1 MISHQADTAVI
12 GGGVIGL
19 AVARELAMRG
29 MEVFVL
35 ESEPSVGAHTSSRNS
50 EVVHAGFYYTPG
62 SLKARLC
69 VAGRRALESY
79 VAQNDVGYRRLGKL
93 VVATS
98 DEEGA
103 ALEGYR
109 ARGVANGVEGLEI
122 IDASQAHALEPEVR
136 CVRALW
142 SPATGIID
150 SHGLMTALRA
160 DLERK
165 GSHVVLRSPVKGG
178 RVRDGGIEL
187 AVGGES
193 PTTVRFKRVV
203 NAAGLWA
210 QSVAS
215 TLEGMPSSAI
225 PPTHFARGHYFVL
238 DRPSPFHHLVYPLA
252 TRDFLGV
259 HVTLDMAGRCRFG
272 PDVEWIDAIHYPV
285 DPARAAPFY
294 AVIRRYWPGLPDGA
308 LYPDYAGI
316 RAKITPRGAPAAD
329 FVIQGP
335 AAHGVAGLINLYGIE
350 SPGLTASLALADR
363 VAAMASERAA

>member
-193 PTTVRFKRVV
+193 PATVRFKRVV

-225 PPTHFARGHYFVL
+225 PPTYFARGHYFVL

-259 HVTLDMAGRCRFG
+259 HVTLDMAGSARFG
-272 PDVEWIDAIHYPV
+272 PDVEWVETV
-285 DPARAAPFY
+285 DYSLDESRLAAFE
-294 AVIRRYWPGLPDGA
+294 AAIRRYWPALPDRA
-308 LYPDYAGI
+308 LAPGYVGVRPKLG
-316 RAKITPRGAPAAD
+316 PPGAPPHD

-335 AAHGVAGLINLYGIE
+335 AEHGVPGLVNLFGIE
-350 SPGLTASLALADR
+350 SPGLTAALAIAEA
-363 VAAMASERAA
+363 VASFL

>member
-1 MISHQADTAVI
+1 MISHGADTAVI

-19 AVARELAMRG
+19 AVARELTMRG

-69 VAGRRALESY
+69 VAGRCALESY
-79 VAQNDVGYRRLGKL
+79 VAEKDVGYRRLGKL

-98 DEEGA
+98 DEEA
-103 ALEGYR
+103 AGLEGYR

-122 IDASQAHALEPEVR
+122 IDASQAQALEPEVR

-193 PTTVRFKRVV
+193 PATVRFKRVV

-225 PPTHFARGHYFVL
+225 PPTYFARGHYFVL

-259 HVTLDMAGRCRFG
+259 HVTLDMAGSARFG
-272 PDVEWIDAIHYPV
+272 PDVEWVETV
-285 DPARAAPFY
+285 DYSLDESRLAAFE
-294 AVIRRYWPGLPDGA
+294 AAIRRYWPALPDRA
-308 LYPDYAGI
+308 LAPGYVGVRPKLG
-316 RAKITPRGAPAAD
+316 PPGAPPHD

-335 AAHGVAGLINLYGIE
+335 AEHGVPGLVNLFGIE
-350 SPGLTASLALADR
+350 SPGLTAALAIAEA
-363 VAAMASERAA
+363 VASFL